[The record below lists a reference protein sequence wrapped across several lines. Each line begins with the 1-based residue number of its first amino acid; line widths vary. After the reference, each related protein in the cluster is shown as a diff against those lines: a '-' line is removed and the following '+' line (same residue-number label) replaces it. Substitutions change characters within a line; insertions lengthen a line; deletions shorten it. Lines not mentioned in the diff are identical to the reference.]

1 VSVERSAKLFCAP
14 PSVIQSSKP
23 SLSLCAMGAG
33 AAHVVALALVLPVMI
48 TLPVPT
54 ETGSRLVAVRVALA
68 TAAPDPMD
76 RAITTAEEPEGV
88 SGEGDIDDPAWSA
101 PKLSEVTGAL
111 PTIVEEA
118 APPRHAARPEP
129 EALPEEAASPEAA
142 SPQGPALA
150 SPVAAA
156 AAAAPPMAPLKTAAL
171 EEALELEEAR
181 IQNAPAPAL
190 AGDVALE
197 TIASLAPADFVEADE
212 VEEAYET
219 DAVDG
224 TVPVPLRKPPK
235 TTAAASASAAVNAV
249 QAPRAIATPSP
260 NRQVYER
267 KPQPRGSVNQQQ
279 PVFKGILGGRRAT
292 TMQEYRTPGG

>member
-1 VSVERSAKLFCAP
+1 
-14 PSVIQSSKP
+14 
-23 SLSLCAMGAG
+23 MGAG

-101 PKLSEVTGAL
+101 PNLPEVTGAL

-129 EALPEEAASPEAA
+129 EALPEDAASPDAA

-156 AAAAPPMAPLKTAAL
+156 AAAPPMAPLKAAAL
-171 EEALELEEAR
+171 EGALELEEAR

-212 VEEAYET
+212 VEETYET
-219 DAVDG
+219 AAVDG

-235 TTAAASASAAVNAV
+235 TTAAEAESAAVNAV

-267 KPQPRGSVNQQQ
+267 KPQARGFVNQQQQ